1 MTDFDTA
8 YVLFI
13 VAIVGF
19 VGLCVLFRMIVASIA
34 RREIRKFLKGYVIS
48 RRGRGGRFTS
58 IR

>member
-1 MTDFDTA
+1 
-8 YVLFI
+8 
-13 VAIVGF
+13 VAIVGLI
-19 VGLCVLFRMIVASIA
+19 GACVLFRMIVASIA